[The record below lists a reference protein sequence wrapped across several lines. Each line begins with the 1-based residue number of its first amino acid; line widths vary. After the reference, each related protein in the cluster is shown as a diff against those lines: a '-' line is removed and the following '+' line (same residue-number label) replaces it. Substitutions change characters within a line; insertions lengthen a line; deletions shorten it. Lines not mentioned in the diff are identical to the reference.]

1 MLFYPPTSHMQIYL
15 TQSPLSLCTRAVTH
29 ESIIGAGADP
39 YSLGIVEFS
48 ADHAVLEECRRTF
61 RSTENKVA
69 HWKEDGFGPLQKSNR
84 STQ

>member
-15 TQSPLSLCTRAVTH
+15 TQSPLSLCTRAVTP

-48 ADHAVLEECRRTF
+48 VDHAVLGR
-61 RSTENKVA
+61 V
-69 HWKEDGFGPLQKSNR
+69 
-84 STQ
+84 